1 MFFTIVYLCASAAVL
16 AQESAL
22 QTNERPSETQRSSV
36 DPKKAIDAQ
45 NLTYWAN
52 ESVAKDHFVKAE
64 TQYRKAIGTDPNNP
78 IPAFNLGSTFYNNES
93 YSEALSPLK
102 KAATVVEDEA
112 QKHAIFHNMGNV
124 FMKSKAYEKAVEAYK
139 EALRNDPTD
148 HETRYNLALA
158 KEMLKKEQQEKEQQE
173 KEQQEKDQ
181 EQKDQNQKDDSKKD
195 QDQDQKDKQDQE
207 GDQKKDQEGN
217 PDQGEGDKKDENGDP
232 KDPGEQEKEE
242 QKKGEGDR
250 KKETEQKPKE
260 KEESQAPPRKS
271 QLSPQQIQNLLEAM
285 QNAEKKSQEK
295 LDAKKVKGV
304 PVKTKKDW

>member
-78 IPAFNLGSTFYNNES
+78 IAAFNLGSTFYNNES

-158 KEMLKKEQQEKEQQE
+158 KEMLKKEQQEK
-173 KEQQEKDQ
+173 DQ

-217 PDQGEGDKKDENGDP
+217 PDQGEGDKKDDNGDP